1 MKQARTV
8 ISTYSADAFGVCS
21 ALYELGGM
29 VVMHDASGCNSTYS
43 THDEPRWYGS
53 RSLIFISALTEIEAI
68 MGDDEKVI
76 GDMVDT
82 IGRLHPR
89 FAAIAG
95 TPIPMM
101 TGCDLRAIAAEV
113 EARSGIPCFAFG
125 TNGMRSYLCGASE
138 ALAAIADRMTDRSAT
153 KRKNAVN
160 ILGATPLDFSL
171 SGTVPSIAAILRE
184 NGFDP
189 ISTWAMGS
197 SLEDLRRA
205 GEAEVNLVI
214 SGAGMK
220 AARLLQ
226 ARFGTPI
233 VVGTPVGTALTGR
246 ILDALRSSA
255 ADGRDRIVFDSFAP
269 AADCEAYILG
279 EPVTSRSL
287 AAALH
292 LECGADFRTVSTLE
306 ALPELS
312 GVLGVQDVHA
322 SEEEALQQMLSSA
335 RLVIADPMY
344 RPILPA
350 GCGFLPLPHEA
361 FSGRIWRKRIPDLTK
376 LDLPAFLKAGC

>member
-1 MKQARTV
+1 MKQARTG

-53 RSLIFISALTEIEAI
+53 RSLIFISALTEMEAI

-82 IGRLHPR
+82 IAQLRPK

-138 ALAAIADRMTDRSAT
+138 ALAAIADRMTDRSVT

-214 SGAGMK
+214 SGTGMK

-233 VVGTPVGTALTGR
+233 VVGTPIGTALTGR
-246 ILDALRSSA
+246 ILDALRLSA
-255 ADGRDRIVFDSFAP
+255 ADGLDRIAFESCVQASA
-269 AADCEAYILG
+269 CEAWILG

-287 AAALH
+287 AAALR

-312 GVLGVQDVHA
+312 GVLSPQDAQA
-322 SEEEALQQMLSSA
+322 SEEEDLQQLLSSA

-376 LDLPAFLKAGC
+376 MDLPAFLKAGW

>member
-1 MKQARTV
+1 MRQARTV
-8 ISTYSADAFGVCS
+8 LSTYSADAFGVCS

-246 ILDALRSSA
+246 ILAALRSSA

-322 SEEEALQQMLSSA
+322 SEEEALQQLLASA

-350 GCGFLPLPHEA
+350 DCGFLPLPHEA

-376 LDLPAFLKAGC
+376 LDLPAFLKTGC

>member
-53 RSLIFISALTEIEAI
+53 RSLIFISALTEMEAI

-76 GDMVDT
+76 GDMVDA

-113 EARSGIPCFAFG
+113 EARSRIPCFAFG

-138 ALAAIADRMTDRSAT
+138 ALAAIADRFTDRNVT

-171 SGTVPSIAAILRE
+171 SGTVSSVAALLRDS
-184 NGFDP
+184 GFDP
-189 ISTWAMGS
+189 VSTWAMGS
-197 SLEDLRRA
+197 SLEDLGRA
-205 GEAEVNLVI
+205 GEAAVNLVI
-214 SGAGMK
+214 SGTGMK

-233 VVGTPVGTALTGR
+233 VVGTPIGTALTGR
-246 ILDALRSSA
+246 ILDALRLSA
-255 ADGRDRIVFDSFAP
+255 ADGLDRIAFESCVQASA
-269 AADCEAYILG
+269 CEAWILG

-287 AAALH
+287 AAALR

-306 ALPELS
+306 ALPELA
-312 GVLGVQDVHA
+312 GLLGAGDVHA
-322 SEEEALQQMLSSA
+322 SEEEELQSLLASA

-344 RPILPA
+344 CPILPA

-376 LDLPAFLKAGC
+376 LDLPAFLKTGC